1 MVVIRRCWKRKKT
14 ALISASSIR
23 MIDWK
28 FVIMLLLERGKLGF
42 IRSLLIKWD
51 SSQPLY
57 FTDIILDSFREKKQE
72 KYVENTT
79 VWLLPWWVIKERKQH
94 VFRSLL
100 LNDII
105 GEIITNFTLGKDA
118 KQVALRFAR
127 FADLIW
133 LDYNQ
138 ASLFY
143 HLNSAVT
150 NLYIKIFSAMEKKLN
165 KITTTT
171 TTTTTSKL
179 WYTSPNLVEL
189 KFIWLLKDTWY
200 FHLSNDWMR
209 QTVLHTLRKL
219 CQSLTDTKSALWLVK
234 KLLYICLYTH
244 WKLNHL
250 PFL

>member
-1 MVVIRRCWKRKKT
+1 MRYGLRVP
-14 ALISASSIR
+14 LIWS
-23 MIDWK
+23 DWATT
-28 FVIMLLLERGKLGF
+28 G
-42 IRSLLIKWD
+42 LLIL
-51 SSQPLY
+51 PL
-57 FTDIILDSFREKKQE
+57 E
-72 KYVENTT
+72 
-79 VWLLPWWVIKERKQH
+79 
-94 VFRSLL
+94 
-100 LNDII
+100 
-105 GEIITNFTLGKDA
+105 
-118 KQVALRFAR
+118 
-127 FADLIW
+127 
-133 LDYNQ
+133 
-138 ASLFY
+138 
-143 HLNSAVT
+143 SAVT
-150 NLYIKIFSAMEKKLN
+150 NLYIKILNTVEKKLN
-165 KITTTT
+165 KIKKTTT

>member
-1 MVVIRRCWKRKKT
+1 MIPWKKK
-14 ALISASSIR
+14 
-23 MIDWK
+23 
-28 FVIMLLLERGKLGF
+28 
-42 IRSLLIKWD
+42 
-51 SSQPLY
+51 
-57 FTDIILDSFREKKQE
+57 E
-72 KYVENTT
+72 KYAENTT

-105 GEIITNFTLGKDA
+105 GEIITNFTLGKEA
-118 KQVALRFAR
+118 KEVVLRFAR
-127 FADLIW
+127 SADLIW
-133 LDYNQ
+133 LGYNQ
-138 ASLFY
+138 ASLFC

-150 NLYIKIFSAMEKKLN
+150 NLYIKILSTVEKKLN
-165 KITTTT
+165 KIKKTS